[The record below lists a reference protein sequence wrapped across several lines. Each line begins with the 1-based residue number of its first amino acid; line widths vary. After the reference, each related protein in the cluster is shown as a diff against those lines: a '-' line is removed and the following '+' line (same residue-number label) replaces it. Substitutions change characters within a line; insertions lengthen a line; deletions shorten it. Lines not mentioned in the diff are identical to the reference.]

1 VTAGPQPARRRRV
14 AAYGL
19 LRDPGGRA
27 LLVPGPDGTWTLP
40 GATVEHGENPHTT
53 VARLMPA
60 QTGFLAG
67 VRTVRAACADRVLR
81 PGGPAGDLLVHHD
94 RIVFALDATP
104 GEPAPPARWL
114 RPAELGGAR
123 LTAYTRDVIGVDGES
138 AAAADPDEGWPVERG
153 LAMDV
158 SGPRPRVQ
166 RFSTYALATDPAGRV
181 LLARIAPGYPGA
193 GRWHLPGGG
202 TDFGESPDAALLRE
216 VTEETGQRG
225 RVVGLLSVSHRHN
238 PEAMGWEGYPID
250 WHTIRVVYRMAVDA
264 PERPV
269 VTEAAGGSTAEAA
282 WVAPATIDRT
292 GLTELAATV
301 LSGAGLPGLGIGRR
315 R

>member
-1 VTAGPQPARRRRV
+1 V

-19 LRDPGGRA
+19 LRDPAGRA

-60 QTGFLAG
+60 QTGLLAG
-67 VRTVRAACADRVLR
+67 VREVRSASSDRVPR
-81 PGGPAGDLLVHHD
+81 PGPVLVHHD
-94 RIVFALDATP
+94 RLVFAVDAAP
-104 GEPAPPARWL
+104 GERSAQARWF
-114 RPAELGGAR
+114 RPAELVGAR
-123 LTAYTRDVIGVDGES
+123 LPAYTRHVLGIDGET

-153 LAMDV
+153 LAMDA
-158 SGPRPRVQ
+158 SGPRLRVQ
-166 RFSTYALATDPAGRV
+166 RFSTYALATDPAGRL

-216 VTEETGQRG
+216 VTEETGQPG

-250 WHTIRVVYRMAVDA
+250 WHTIRVVYRVEVDE
-264 PERPV
+264 PVRPI

-282 WVAPATIDRT
+282 WVEPAEVDRA

-301 LSGAGLPGLGIGRR
+301 LSGAGHPTPGIGRR